1 MGGDPFL
8 IWEEA
13 EPDDAPGGDRWWL
26 ARAHDEVDGA
36 VRDFFIA
43 EDDIS
48 GFLLGVVRRRRSG
61 SFNVIAAMPLSEI
74 VHMSDGVALVKDQV
88 TGWLVAPREPATRNQ
103 VRRWRRR
110 RTWVIARDN
119 FPLAFSGFVVGALLG
134 LVIALFA
141 VSSGL
146 VGWPMLASG
155 ILLGAGGGWLLKRL
169 ADLRPH
175 APPSSWGRFAVLM
188 IAAMLGAA
196 IGAGSV
202 FTLFWN

>member
-26 ARAHDEVDGA
+26 ARAHDEIAGGM
-36 VRDFFIA
+36 RDFFIA

-48 GFLLGVVRRRRSG
+48 GYLLGVVRPRRSG
-61 SFNVIAAMPLSEI
+61 GFKVIAAIALSEV

-88 TGWLVAPREPATRNQ
+88 TGWLVTPKEPATRSQ

-110 RTWVIARDN
+110 RNWVIARDN
-119 FPLAFSGFVVGALLG
+119 FPLAFFGFLVGAALG

-175 APPSSWGRFAVLM
+175 ALPGSWGRFAVVM
-188 IAAMLGAA
+188 IAAMLGTA
-196 IGAGSV
+196 ISAGSV